1 MRKCV
6 LIAALT
12 IASIGGCPAPVS
24 NDPARLEVNDTLRE
38 ACYGH
43 NDAQIRRWIAEVE
56 QYRLQG
62 WSKNDAIAGGAM
74 VWCYW
79 DWCYPCSQAII
90 DQVYDG

>member
-43 NDAQIRRWIAEVE
+43 NDAQIRRWIAEVLSMLAGHHRSGLR
-56 QYRLQG
+56 RLG
-62 WSKNDAIAGGAM
+62 RAVVSALTTKIR
-74 VWCYW
+74 
-79 DWCYPCSQAII
+79 P
-90 DQVYDG
+90 